1 MGMQY
6 TFGNFETTAVK
17 RQFPGRVGMAQCGFM
32 LKFENENLARQAL
45 SALAMQ
51 MPDLPELEVHGP
63 LVCISTETQMDA
75 TCFAPQKMESGEG
88 YFPAI
93 CKAVAR
99 QMSEAAFEGHCI
111 YEESGMQMDIT
122 TRYTGN
128 ILSFSVN
135 LKGETSD
142 RYLVRFERLEG
153 CELFFTGVQRRNKQ
167 R

>member
-17 RQFPGRVGMAQCGFM
+17 RQFHGRIGMAKCGFM

-45 SALAMQ
+45 SALAVQ

-75 TCFAPQKMESGEG
+75 TRFAPEKMENGEG

-93 CKAVAR
+93 CKAAAR
-99 QMSEAAFEGHCI
+99 QMPEALFDGHCI

-122 TRYTGN
+122 TRYTGSL
-128 ILSFSVN
+128 LSFSVN
-135 LKGETSD
+135 VKGETPD
-142 RYLVRFERLEG
+142 QYLVRYKRLEER
-153 CELFFTGVQRRNKQ
+153 ELSFTGVQRRNKQ